1 MFTLSSMKIGMKYQ
15 DVRNE
20 IIKSKNLIM
29 RCLPASC
36 NSNYNVVEQKDGTT
50 GDVYDNFKDF
60 KREHPFSPYKFGYVV
75 FDTEYGYIPDSC
87 NDWNDSPEE
96 AMFDYEENC
105 E

>member
-36 NSNYNVVEQKDGTT
+36 NSNYNVVENLNTK
-50 GDVYDNFKDF
+50 
-60 KREHPFSPYKFGYVV
+60 EKFMYWEIVIQ
-75 FDTEYGYIPDSC
+75 ELLQ
-87 NDWNDSPEE
+87 
-96 AMFDYEENC
+96 M
-105 E
+105 

>member
-36 NSNYNVVEQKDGTT
+36 NSNYNVVENLDTK
-50 GDVYDNFKDF
+50 
-60 KREHPFSPYKFGYVV
+60 EKFMYWEIVIQ
-75 FDTEYGYIPDSC
+75 ELLQ
-87 NDWNDSPEE
+87 
-96 AMFDYEENC
+96 M
-105 E
+105 

>member
-36 NSNYNVVEQKDGTT
+36 NSNYNVIENLDTK
-50 GDVYDNFKDF
+50 
-60 KREHPFSPYKFGYVV
+60 EKFMYWEIVIQ
-75 FDTEYGYIPDSC
+75 ELLQ
-87 NDWNDSPEE
+87 
-96 AMFDYEENC
+96 M
-105 E
+105 

>member
-36 NSNYNVVEQKDGTT
+36 NSNYNVVENHDTK
-50 GDVYDNFKDF
+50 
-60 KREHPFSPYKFGYVV
+60 EKFMY
-75 FDTEYGYIPDSC
+75 
-87 NDWNDSPEE
+87 
-96 AMFDYEENC
+96 
-105 E
+105 